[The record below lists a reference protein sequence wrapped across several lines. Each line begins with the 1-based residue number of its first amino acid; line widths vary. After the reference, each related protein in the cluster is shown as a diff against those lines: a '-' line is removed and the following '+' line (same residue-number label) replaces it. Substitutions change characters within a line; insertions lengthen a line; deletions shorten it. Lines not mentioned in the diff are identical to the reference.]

1 MFYIAYQ
8 FYNVGQ
14 FFVLWHFVPEFFP
27 IRFYNKYVSSIFR
40 LWFNLKHIRCRGRGN
55 EIHLCNQQSIAYA
68 QIKLNYKIKHKSV
81 NYHVYYVLC
90 SVLLCLI
97 FEVYFIGSHRH

>member
-1 MFYIAYQ
+1 MLAQ
-8 FYNVGQ
+8 FLGYG
-14 FFVLWHFVPEFFP
+14 LT
-27 IRFYNKYVSSIFR
+27 S
-40 LWFNLKHIRCRGRGN
+40 KHIRCRGRGN
-55 EIHLCNQQSIAYA
+55 EIHLYNQQSIAYA

-97 FEVYFIGSHRH
+97 FEVYFTGSHRH